1 MVYCDSG
8 CGWWKVMMTVCTYTM
23 LLNGIAN
30 PVVRAVI
37 ILQTGVLAIG
47 CSWLGGHVGLSLV
60 GLLDCCVGVDV

>member
-1 MVYCDSG
+1 
-8 CGWWKVMMTVCTYTM
+8 VCTYTM

-30 PVVRAVI
+30 PVIRAVI